1 MKQWM
6 VSSSMT
12 QEHCNCELE
21 AYKRGLKVAT
31 RATQE
36 SQKKKKKSDPNTTR
50 MLLWRK
56 AFTGFLFLSRSSESK
71 SIKSEKSARV
81 SRLRPS
87 GLDYIDLS
95 LLVIPNST
103 SSPRDSFQLSK
114 RCNFSAT
121 RSMLPKWKLYT
132 KQSRVEAAGYEN
144 CLARARYFIHTSW
157 CIQEKTKLRHQMRQV
172 ACNGPVRATAA
183 ESSH

>member
-31 RATQE
+31 RRATQE

-103 SSPRDSFQLSK
+103 SSQRQFSVVEEMQFLSNK
-114 RCNFSAT
+114 IYVAKMEIVTQSKVE
-121 RSMLPKWKLYT
+121 SSGSWLWKLP
-132 KQSRVEAAGYEN
+132 
-144 CLARARYFIHTSW
+144 C
-157 CIQEKTKLRHQMRQV
+157 
-172 ACNGPVRATAA
+172 
-183 ESSH
+183 